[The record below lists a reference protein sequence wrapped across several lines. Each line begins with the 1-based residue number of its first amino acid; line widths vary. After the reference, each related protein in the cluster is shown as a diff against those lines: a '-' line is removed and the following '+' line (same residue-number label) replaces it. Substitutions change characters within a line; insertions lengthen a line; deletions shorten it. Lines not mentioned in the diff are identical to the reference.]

1 MDRRVLERKIVDKC
15 QDFGRVRA
23 IIENNKEKKIIIFGA
38 GTATEALLNGY
49 LRDYEVTAIIDNNAS
64 MQGKVICGV
73 KVIGPD
79 ELITL
84 KNKNIMI
91 LIVNRHIKS
100 ISAQL
105 DELGLVNEVDYY
117 DVFTP
122 LLPYFRMKKYESMID
137 GFLEFLD
144 TIPQN
149 MFKNIPIS
157 KKNKIGIVCICET
170 SCNLTCYALAKA
182 LFLRYYGYKADI
194 IIDSMKAFES
204 LYYFDG
210 IEEIARQYVDE
221 VLDRIKEICPDIEIK
236 DVTQEGEMELDSE
249 DEKEIQKKVRYLLK
263 WFDAMPDA
271 QILNGLEDRQEI
283 SKRILRYT
291 DRNIK
296 KYMSKNKYDSLD
308 LYTGIHRHRGMYV
321 YTGHKLGMRV
331 STCDFFESRKMQ
343 YASDGVAGHSL
354 DVSRVI
360 NNNYFSKE
368 ELKVIISKAK
378 NNFRLRMESTIADK
392 GYNYQPVLHNNNAKK
407 YDIVIPLNI
416 EWDAA
421 ALERDRIFDS
431 TVDWLSQTLEYIM
444 NNTKATVIIREHP
457 AQTVYFEFEYK
468 NIEKE
473 LPIIK
478 QNPERIYF
486 ASSNE
491 KINTY
496 DYIKRCKIVLPYTST
511 LGLEAAMLEK
521 KVILHT
527 EVYYDKLDIAYSA
540 KNKEDYFYAIS
551 KFLENNTLKTCN
563 NVNNAYIAYY
573 CQMNN
578 VLEGIYC
585 TDEKAWMKMKFEEL
599 VNTYQIK
606 LVVDV
611 VAEGVPILYNLIKE
625 TTTMDK

>member
-144 TIPQN
+144 TIPQD
-149 MFKNIPIS
+149 MFKSIPIS
-157 KKNKIGIVCICET
+157 KQSKIGIVCICET

-249 DEKEIQKKVRYLLK
+249 DEKEISNRKEDILE
-263 WFDAMPDA
+263 WFSGMPDA
-271 QILNGLEDRQEI
+271 SKINDNIENNKIAKEILARTLSCI
-283 SKRILRYT
+283 KRYFKENRYSSI
-291 DRNIK
+291 DV
-296 KYMSKNKYDSLD
+296 
-308 LYTGIHRHRGMYV
+308 YTGIHRHRGMYT
-321 YTGHKLGMRV
+321 YTGNLYKIRV
-331 STCDFFESRKMQ
+331 STCDTTNEWEML
-343 YASDGVAGHSL
+343 YDTEGIAAHL
-354 DVSRVI
+354 DDIQKII
-360 NNNYFSKE
+360 NNNYFNDKE
-368 ELKVIISKAK
+368 KKQIVELAK
-378 NNFRLRMESTIADK
+378 QRFYKRINKTVDDK
-392 GYNYQPVLHNNNAKK
+392 GYNFQIKK
-407 YDIVIPLNI
+407 YGSEISPYDIVIPLNVAWDASALGQSIIFKNQI
-416 EWDAA
+416 EWLAKTLDFIIKNTDATV
-421 ALERDRIFDS
+421 LVREHPIQNVDKNCVYKDVLKLVPIIEQYSDRIFFA
-431 TVDWLSQTLEYIM
+431 
-444 NNTKATVIIREHP
+444 KA
-457 AQTVYFEFEYK
+457 
-468 NIEKE
+468 
-473 LPIIK
+473 
-478 QNPERIYF
+478 
-486 ASSNE
+486 SE

-496 DYIKRCKIVLPYTST
+496 DYVSKAKIVLPYTST
-511 LGLEAAMLEK
+511 VGIESVLFDTN
-521 KVILHT
+521 VIVHT
-527 EVYYDKLDIAYSA
+527 NVYY
-540 KNKEDYFYAIS
+540 
-551 KFLENNTLKTCN
+551 
-563 NVNNAYIAYY
+563 
-573 CQMNN
+573 
-578 VLEGIYC
+578 G
-585 TDEKAWMKMKFEEL
+585 
-599 VNTYQIK
+599 
-606 LVVDV
+606 
-611 VAEGVPILYNLIKE
+611 
-625 TTTMDK
+625 